1 MKCNS
6 EYLKEDGSLDYSVYA
21 EYFAD
26 NIQPFNEKGE
36 EVLSSISYDRFLEDW
51 NNNLDKNLNEMSSF
65 LVGNPNDK
73 QEKVMRT
80 KLEACDKELSKNGI
94 YIE

>member
-51 NNNLDKNLNEMSSF
+51 NKNLDKNLNEMSSF
-65 LVGNPNDK
+65 LVGKPNDDNR
-73 QEKVMRT
+73 EKMRVT
-80 KLEACDKELSKNGI
+80 CKTLC
-94 YIE
+94 